1 MQPSS
6 VALVAT
12 ISVFLM
18 VLFLTMKQ
26 PKVRLPFL
34 LKSTRIDYDMAPIIG
49 VVVLALFAF
58 GRESVVDGIR
68 GTPSIRPYSI
78 LILFMSLAYI
88 CRSLDVT
95 GFFEYLSLV
104 AARKAGNSG
113 RRLFVYFFV
122 LTSILTLFTS
132 NDIVILTMTPI
143 ICYYAKNTRSDPIP
157 YLIAQF
163 FAANLWS
170 MALYI
175 GNPTNII
182 VAQAHQIPFL
192 EYTKWM
198 GLPTVVAGVACFALL
213 WLVFRKRIPESIEAP
228 TTAPHEALKDRH
240 GAIFGTIC
248 LGICVILLSISQ
260 WLPVE
265 IWTIPFT
272 IGLVML
278 LRDIRVYYFSTR
290 NDNGLTARL
299 PTLRMMPWKVV
310 PFLIGHFIMVEN
322 LYSSGWINIFATNL
336 SRVFNKLLPATVGMG
351 FLSAIVSNLVN
362 NQPMTILFTRIIQN
376 SSFAISDLARTGGMF
391 ALIAGSNL
399 GANFTFMGSLAGLM
413 WIHIC
418 DGKGVKITWREFTRY
433 GLMVTPIIIALAC
446 LTLIV
451 ELTLWT

>member
-12 ISVFLM
+12 ISVFLI
-18 VLFLTMKQ
+18 VLLLTLKR
-26 PKVRLPFL
+26 PKVRLFFL
-34 LKSTRIDYDMAPIIG
+34 HKPTRIDYHIAPIIG
-49 VVVLALFAF
+49 AIALLLFAF
-58 GRESVVDGIR
+58 GRESVVAGIL

-95 GFFEYLSLV
+95 GFFEYLALV

-143 ICYYAKNTRSDPIP
+143 ICYYAKNTKSDPIP

-182 VAQAHQIPFL
+182 VAQAYQIPFL
-192 EYTKWM
+192 EYTRWM
-198 GLPTVVAGVACFALL
+198 GPPTVVAGVACFALL
-213 WLVFRKRIPESIEAP
+213 WLIFRERIPENIEAP
-228 TTAPHEALKDRH
+228 TISPSEALKDRH

-248 LGICVILLSISQ
+248 LGICVVLLSVSQ

-265 IWTIPFT
+265 IWLIPFT
-272 IGLVML
+272 IGLVMFC
-278 LRDIRVYYFSTR
+278 RDIYVHYLSTR
-290 NDNGLTARL
+290 KGKGLVSEL

-322 LYSSGWINIFATNL
+322 LSSSGWINIFATNL
-336 SRVFNKLLPATVGMG
+336 SRIFNDLLNSTMGMG
-351 FLSAIVSNLVN
+351 FLSALVSNLVN
-362 NQPMTILFTRIIQN
+362 NQPMTILFTRIIQS
-376 SSFAISDLARTGGMF
+376 SSFATSELAGTGSMF
-391 ALIAGSNL
+391 ALIVGSNL
-399 GANFTFMGSLAGLM
+399 GANFTFLGSLAGLM
-413 WIHIC
+413 WVHIC
-418 DGKGVKITWREFTRY
+418 AGKGVKITWQEFTRY
-433 GLMVTPIIIALAC
+433 GLMVTPTVIALAC
-446 LTLIV
+446 LTLIL
-451 ELTLWT
+451 ELAAWT